1 MNTQCWKRNTSHVKF
16 SWDTCGMRQKPM
28 NSEKSETAYT
38 RATHDREALGE
49 NRQPR
54 LNWNPPSQSCLGAWE
69 HFVSNTL
76 ALRVDHDSY
85 RRARIQALG

>member
-38 RATHDREALGE
+38 RATHDREALGG

-54 LNWNPPSQSCLGAWE
+54 LNWKS
-69 HFVSNTL
+69 TL
-76 ALRVDHDSY
+76 SIVFRRVGTLCQQY
-85 RRARIQALG
+85 ACIARRP